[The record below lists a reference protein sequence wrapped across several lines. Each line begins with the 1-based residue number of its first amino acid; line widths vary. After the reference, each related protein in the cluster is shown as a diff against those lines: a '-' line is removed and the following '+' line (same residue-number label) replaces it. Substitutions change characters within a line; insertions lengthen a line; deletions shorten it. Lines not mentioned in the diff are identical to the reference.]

1 MVVPSLTRILLRKW
15 AFCHLLG
22 DRQGVDVHD
31 DGFDAEDLHRRQE
44 LVLAAILEV
53 PPLVRSSQK
62 FFEVFVVEIQVGL
75 GQQRVHVL
83 VERVPESN
91 KPSRGAEK
99 NSCVNSLPLKLVSLQ
114 LRKHFM
120 SNAAHTPS

>member
-1 MVVPSLTRILLRKW
+1 M
-15 AFCHLLG
+15 
-22 DRQGVDVHD
+22 DVHD

-91 KPSRGAEK
+91 KPLRGAAAEK
-99 NSCVNSLPLKLVSLQ
+99 NSCTNSLPLKLVSLQ
-114 LRKHFM
+114 LRKHFI